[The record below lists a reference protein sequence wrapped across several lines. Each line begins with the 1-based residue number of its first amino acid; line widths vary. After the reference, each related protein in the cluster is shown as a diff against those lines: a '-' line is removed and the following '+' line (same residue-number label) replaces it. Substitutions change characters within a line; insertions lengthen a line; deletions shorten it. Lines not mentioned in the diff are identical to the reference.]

1 MNRITRGLA
10 VILLGVVLSGVTLA
24 LPMTAGAAPSSSGGS
39 SGSGS
44 SSGSSGARCGTTKT
58 FFNWNCSSTTDDDNA
73 ISDVLVQI
81 LNWMAAGV
89 VIAVVGGLIYGAIVI
104 SSASGDQT
112 KMKGG
117 IAIIRNAI
125 IALVLYFLMYAGLNF
140 VIPGGLF
147 T

>member
-10 VILLGVVLSGVTLA
+10 VILLGVVLSVTTLA
-24 LPMTAGAAPSSSGGS
+24 LPMTASAAPA

-44 SSGSSGARCGTTKT
+44 GNGGSSGSSGARCGTTKT

-81 LNWMAAGV
+81 LNWAAAGV
-89 VIAVVGGLIYGAIVI
+89 VVAVVGGLIYGAIVI
-104 SSASGDQT
+104 SSASGDQV
-112 KMKGG
+112 KMKSGVS
-117 IAIIRNAI
+117 IIRNAL